1 MGNSNKHKTQDD
13 SPRENPGNTKGAGD
27 KAWVPTDVG
36 KGKNEGSQTNQP
48 FEQDVDRRSGQFEG
62 TGEAPR
68 RQP

>member
-1 MGNSNKHKTQDD
+1 MGHNDKHKSHDAT
-13 SPRENPGNTKGAGD
+13 PRENPGTDQGGSD
-27 KAWVPTDVG
+27 KPWVPTDIG